1 MYLMY
6 VRILVA
12 HVTGRSSFHLTFAVD
27 FVLKD
32 PRKKGEKAD
41 SPVEPHR
48 LELLQVPKP
57 WFKSVLA
64 AYRDIE
70 KSLLLTNPTLGAV
83 LNLWYEDYRY
93 ILYAY
98 THSCIRTYVHMCAYV
113 SMYAL
118 TYIYTCVRMYVDTV
132 CRVSPKGGYQGAP
145 PLYSL
150 FCDNNFLL
158 E

>member
-1 MYLMY
+1 MY
-6 VRILVA
+6 
-12 HVTGRSSFHLTFAVD
+12 VTGRSSIHLTFAVD

-98 THSCIRTYVHMCAYV
+98 AHSCIRMYICVHTYLCTH
-113 SMYAL
+113 L
-118 TYIYTCVRMYVDTV
+118 RTYIHVYVCMWTQYTGFP
-132 CRVSPKGGYQGAP
+132 PKGGIRAPP